1 MSYSKY
7 FASQEVRIPV
17 PISIGV
23 IILIMLFLTKVFST
37 SPVPSRASLKKVQNL
52 QIVNPSTSQVGLFW
66 QTSKKEIGWIVYGQ
80 SQTNLDQIEIDERDL
95 QNKRMPYYRHFV
107 MLKNLKPN
115 AVYYYKVVSDNQL
128 VTDNVGKAFT
138 FTTPSDLSL
147 NSTLNPAYGKIIKS
161 NGEGLENAIV
171 LLTFNSSYPLLTLTK
186 TTGEWLVPLHTVV
199 NKDSLKTQSLNLTDK
214 IKIEVY
220 SGDNIKSEIQ
230 TDVANVSPLP
240 QTVIIGQDYTITNSE
255 SVLSAT
261 SKKIIKPLGKIDI
274 LFPKEGASI
283 PGGQPI
289 IKGTGIVGNDIAVN
303 INDKNKLALHSVVDK
318 DGLWQINLKENLTS
332 GNYQLTMTTKNEAG
346 KSIQIVRKF
355 TIIKSGEQVLGDATS
370 EATPTIGTPT
380 ETIIPSPTVYY
391 SPYPTQPLETSTP
404 SPPTSGIDVIP
415 LAAASASLIVVGIGN
430 LLAF

>member
-1 MSYSKY
+1 
-7 FASQEVRIPV
+7 
-17 PISIGV
+17 
-23 IILIMLFLTKVFST
+23 
-37 SPVPSRASLKKVQNL
+37 
-52 QIVNPSTSQVGLFW
+52 
-66 QTSKKEIGWIVYGQ
+66 
-80 SQTNLDQIEIDERDL
+80 L

-415 LAAASASLIVVGIGN
+415 LAAASASLIVVGIGI